1 MPRHPE
7 LSRAAGRMPASIF
20 ARLVDRLAT
29 FQGEVVPFHLGDTH
43 LSPPAAARLDALPLG
58 ESPAS
63 RWYAY
68 GQPAGDPALIDAIRR
83 KLARKNRL
91 EVPASGVQ
99 VTAGAT
105 HAFFCLAQ
113 ALLEPGD
120 EVLVLTP
127 AWPLFRGHLAAVGAV
142 PVEVPVSQRVLDA
155 PELDVAAL
163 LEAKVTP
170 RTVAIYMIT
179 PGNPDGTVLDRA
191 QLEAIGRVAERHDL
205 WIFADEVYEDYCF
218 DGREH
223 VSLATLPGLASRTLS
238 VFSFSKSYAQ
248 AGLRVGYVVGPEQ
261 VMVALRKFANHSVY
275 NVPRA
280 LQRAAQAAL
289 EGGDAFLADTRA
301 AYAAA
306 RDRAIARCP
315 VPARKPHGGSY
326 LFLDLRPF
334 LGPGDQC
341 ALDLLERVAGAG
353 VLLAPG
359 VAFGADY
366 SGWAR
371 LCYTAVSGERL
382 DEGMAR
388 LARVLKPR

>member
-1 MPRHPE
+1 MPRPPD

-20 ARLVDRLAT
+20 ARLVEKLAS
-29 FQGEVVPFHLGDTH
+29 FSGEVIPFHLGDTH
-43 LSPPAAARLDALPLG
+43 VLPPQGARLDAIPLA
-58 ESPAS
+58 ESPPA

-68 GQPAGDPALIDAIRR
+68 GQPAGDPALIEAIRR
-83 KLARKNRL
+83 KLAKKNQL
-91 EVPASGVQ
+91 EVPASAIQ

-127 AWPLFRGHLAAVGAV
+127 AWPLFRGHLAAVGASA
-142 PVEVPVSQRVLDA
+142 VEVPISQRVLDD

-163 LEAKVTP
+163 IDAKVTP
-170 RTVAIYMIT
+170 KTVAIYMIT
-179 PGNPDGTVLDRA
+179 PGNPDGTVLSRA
-191 QLEAIGRVAERHDL
+191 QLEAIGRVAQRHDL
-205 WIFADEVYEDYCF
+205 WILADEVYEDYCF
-218 DGREH
+218 DGRAH
-223 VSLATLPGLASRTLS
+223 VSLATLPGLFDRTLS

-248 AGLRVGYVVGPEQ
+248 AGLRVGYVVGPEK

-280 LQRAAQAAL
+280 LQRLAQTAL
-289 EGGDAFLADTRA
+289 EDGDAFLAATHQ
-301 AYAAA
+301 AYRAA
-306 RDRAIARCP
+306 RDRALALCP

-326 LFLDLRPF
+326 LFLDLRPY
-334 LGPGDQC
+334 LRPGDAC
-341 ALDLLERVAGAG
+341 ALDLLERVAAAG

-359 VAFGADY
+359 VAFGSDY

-371 LCYTAVSGERL
+371 LCYTAVPAERL
-382 DEGMAR
+382 EEGMKR
-388 LARVLKPR
+388 LASVLG